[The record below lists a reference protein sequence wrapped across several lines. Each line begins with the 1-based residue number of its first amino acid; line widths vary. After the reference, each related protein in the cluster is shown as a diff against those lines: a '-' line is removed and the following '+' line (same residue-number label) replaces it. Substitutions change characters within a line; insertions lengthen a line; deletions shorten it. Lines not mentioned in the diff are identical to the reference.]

1 MVMLSKNRD
10 AASNPFSV
18 KKGCAIVIVSTC
30 LFVLLKHTIAVPSN
44 DSTIEL
50 QHKKYETLTTSSVE
64 PTIVANQSLTAY
76 QGNPIK
82 RTEAVVNKQLV
93 STIFKGLDQF
103 CELSR
108 DAKPYWTYPHTNF
121 VPEFFEYLWIKYVKP
136 NHGKLTFYLE
146 VGSSKAGSV
155 TRLVH

>member
-1 MVMLSKNRD
+1 MGKKWGFYDTNFFSRTYYCGQSVTNCLS
-10 AASNPFSV
+10 
-18 KKGCAIVIVSTC
+18 G
-30 LFVLLKHTIAVPSN
+30 
-44 DSTIEL
+44 
-50 QHKKYETLTTSSVE
+50 Q
-64 PTIVANQSLTAY
+64 PT
-76 QGNPIK
+76 IK